1 MAARRLLL
9 LAAALLLLAALAS
22 ALVPRDD
29 GPDTP
34 APPTSLPAGR
44 TVAEEIP
51 AAKGSDSQVEV
62 SRGDLLELE
71 VAGDV
76 LDTVLIEQLDFLDA
90 IEPTTPARFN
100 LVIDVP
106 AGTYPIRLVD
116 ADRRVGSLIV
126 SD

>member
-1 MAARRLLL
+1 MAARRLLM

-34 APPTSLPAGR
+34 PARTSLPPGR

>member
-22 ALVPRDD
+22 ALVPRDE
-29 GPDTP
+29 GADTP
-34 APPTSLPAGR
+34 TPATSLPAGR

-62 SRGDLLELE
+62 RRGDLLELE

-100 LVIDVP
+100 LVIDAP

>member
-29 GPDTP
+29 GTDTP
-34 APPTSLPAGR
+34 VAATSLPAGR

-51 AAKGSDSQVEV
+51 AAKGADSQVEV
-62 SRGDLLELE
+62 NRGDLLELE

-100 LVIDVP
+100 LVIDAP

>member
-1 MAARRLLL
+1 MAARRLLM

-29 GPDTP
+29 GADTP
-34 APPTSLPAGR
+34 TARTSLPAGR

>member
-1 MAARRLLL
+1 MAARRLLM

-29 GPDTP
+29 GAD
-34 APPTSLPAGR
+34 PPTAGTSLPAGR

-62 SRGDLLELE
+62 RRGDLLELE

-100 LVIDVP
+100 LVIDAP

>member
-1 MAARRLLL
+1 MAARRLLM

-29 GPDTP
+29 GAETP
-34 APPTSLPAGR
+34 PARTSLPAGR

>member
-1 MAARRLLL
+1 M

-29 GPDTP
+29 GADTP
-34 APPTSLPAGR
+34 TARTSLPAGR

-100 LVIDVP
+100 LVIDAP